1 MADDNSN
8 IQVIDFLNEV
18 ESNRRSLIA
27 NAQSKGKVISSGAS
41 LTQAVA
47 VNNSISPS
55 ASPEKI
61 EVRFFDADGTL
72 LQQSFI
78 EYGGSVTPPTN
89 PNYDPQRLTFKRW
102 ASAIGE
108 RFDNLTHDVDYGA
121 LYTIN
126 NGGFHIFCTFNDT
139 TGYTV
144 TLSPYQNV
152 AHTITID
159 WGDGTPNDTKTNTG
173 STRIS
178 HTYAQAGDYE
188 IVVTR
193 DVDIFEYTNDYWYL
207 DDYLLATSSNQN
219 INIAVNKT
227 YMKCMDSSNFNNIN
241 QNIDVVVTENSYNPS
256 TITFVNVRNVVI
268 SNTLSSGTISIGY
281 LNKMAILDSSINCN
295 INVSNIYELDK
306 IIIPKNAT
314 VSNSSNLYSL
324 YKIIILGDI
333 YANSFGN
340 LSAIKSIQILSNSV
354 DILPTLSS
362 AYSLEEYI
370 FPSSIVRINSN
381 GFLAQN
387 SKLTSITIPQNMQ
400 IVNNV
405 FQGMFVLNTINLPQ
419 NFNQSFTINSYNFS
433 LTSFVDMLNK
443 VQDNT
448 GGSAQTITINQARLQ
463 NLMLKTYVVL
473 NNGLWQLATID
484 TPNAMTLVEAFNSKN
499 WTIA

>member
-1 MADDNSN
+1 MADDSK

-27 NAQSKGKVISSGAS
+27 NAQSKGKVISDGAS
-41 LTQAVA
+41 LSEAVQ
-47 VNNSISPS
+47 VNNSINPS
-55 ASPEKI
+55 DPATPI

-78 EYGGSVTPPTN
+78 EYGGSVTPPPN
-89 PNYDPQRLTFKRW
+89 PNYDPERLTFKRW

-108 RFDNLTHDVDYGA
+108 RFDNITHDVDYGA
-121 LYTIN
+121 LYTVN

-173 STRIS
+173 STNIS

-188 IVVTR
+188 IIVTR
-193 DVDIFEYTNDYWYL
+193 DYGFEFSDDYWYL
-207 DDYLLATSSNQN
+207 GKYLLSTSSNQN
-219 INIAVNKT
+219 INIAVNKA
-227 YMKCMDSSNFNNIN
+227 YMKCMYNSNFNNIN
-241 QNIDVVVTENSYNPS
+241 QNVDVVVAENLYNS
-256 TITFVNVRNVVI
+256 SSITFENVRNVVI
-268 SNTLSSGTISIGY
+268 SNPLRSGPMSIGY
-281 LNKMAILDSSINCN
+281 VNKMAILDSSINCN
-295 INVSNIYELDK
+295 IDMSYIYELDK

-314 VSNSSNLYSL
+314 VSSSSNLYGL

-333 YANSFGN
+333 SSSSVGN
-340 LSAIKSIQILSNSV
+340 AYSIKSIQILSNSV
-354 DILPTLSS
+354 HILPTFGG

-370 FPSSIVRINSN
+370 FPSSIVEIDGS
-381 GFLAQN
+381 GSLAPN

-400 IVNNV
+400 ITNNI
-405 FQGMFVLNTINLPQ
+405 FQGMYVLNTINLPQ
-419 NFNQSFTINSYNFS
+419 NFNQSFGINSYNFS

>member
-1 MADDNSN
+1 MAEDSK

-27 NAQSKGKVISSGAS
+27 NAQSKGKIISDSAS
-41 LTQAVA
+41 LSEAVQ
-47 VNNSISPS
+47 VNNSINPS
-55 ASPEKI
+55 DPATPI

-78 EYGGSVTPPTN
+78 EYGGSVTPPPN
-89 PNYDPQRLTFKRW
+89 PNYDPERLTFNRW

-108 RFDNLTHDVDYGA
+108 RFDNITHDVDYGA
-121 LYTIN
+121 LYTVN

-173 STRIS
+173 STQIS

-193 DVDIFEYTNDYWYL
+193 DVDIFEYSSDFWYL
-207 DDYLLATSSNQN
+207 DGYLLATSANQN
-219 INIAVNKT
+219 INIAVNKA

-241 QNIDVVVTENSYNPS
+241 QNVDVVVTENSYNLS
-256 TITFVNVRNVVI
+256 SITFINVRNVVI

-295 INVSNIYELDK
+295 INVSYIYELDK

-314 VSNSSNLYSL
+314 VSNLVSLYSL
-324 YKIIILGDI
+324 YKLIILGDI
-333 YANSFGN
+333 SISSVGGVYS
-340 LSAIKSIQILSNSV
+340 IKSIQILSNSV
-354 DILPTLSS
+354 HILPTVSN

-370 FPSSIVRINSN
+370 FPSSIVEIKDA
-381 GFLAQN
+381 GYLARH

-400 IVNNV
+400 ITNNV
-405 FQGMFVLNTINLPQ
+405 FQAMFVLNTINLPQ
-419 NFNQSFTINSYNFS
+419 NFNQSFGIYSYGFS

-448 GGSAQTITINQARLQ
+448 GGSAQTITISEARLQ

>member
-1 MADDNSN
+1 MADDSK
-8 IQVIDFLNEV
+8 IQVMDFLNNV

-27 NAQSKGKVISSGAS
+27 NAQSKGKIISDGAS
-41 LTQAVA
+41 LSEAVQ
-47 VNNSISPS
+47 VNNSINPS
-55 ASPEKI
+55 DPATPI

-72 LQQSFI
+72 LQQNFI
-78 EYGGSVTPPTN
+78 EYGGSVTPPAN

-108 RFDNLTHDVDYGA
+108 RFDNLTHDIDYGA

-126 NGGFHIFCTFNDT
+126 NGGFHIFCTFNDA

-173 STRIS
+173 TTNIS

-193 DVDIFEYTNDYWYL
+193 DVDVFEYTNDYWYL
-207 DDYLLATSSNQN
+207 GNYLLATSSNKN
-219 INIAVNKT
+219 INIAVNKA
-227 YMKCMDSSNFNNIN
+227 YMKCMHYSNFNNDIT
-241 QNIDVVVTENSYNPS
+241 QNVDVVVVENLFNNASGIFTSVKN
-256 TITFVNVRNVVI
+256 IVI
-268 SNTLSSGTISIGY
+268 SNPLISGNITIGY

-295 INVSNIYELDK
+295 INMPYIYELDK
-306 IIIPKNAT
+306 IIIPKN
-314 VSNSSNLYSL
+314 SNISSFGTIYSL
-324 YKIIILGDI
+324 EKIIILGDI
-333 YANSFGN
+333 
-340 LSAIKSIQILSNSV
+340 SARGFTYIYPIKSIQILSNSV
-354 DILPTLSS
+354 HILPTVSE

-370 FPSSIVRINSN
+370 FPSSIVRINSS
-381 GFLAQN
+381 GYLAQN

-400 IVNNV
+400 ITNNV
-405 FQGMFVLNTINLPQ
+405 FQGMYVLNTINLPQ
-419 NFNQSFTINSYNFS
+419 NFNQSFGINSYNFS

-448 GGSAQTITINQARLQ
+448 GGSAQTITINEARLQ

>member
-1 MADDNSN
+1 MADDSK

-47 VNNSISPS
+47 VNNTISPS

-72 LQQSFI
+72 LKQEFI
-78 EYGGSVTPPTN
+78 DYGGSVTPPEN
-89 PNYDPQRLTFKRW
+89 PSYDPERLTFKRW

-144 TLSPYQNV
+144 TLQPYQNV

-159 WGDGTPNDTKTNTG
+159 WGDGTENDTKTNTG
-173 STRIS
+173 TTQIS
-178 HTYAQAGDYE
+178 HTYARAGDYE
-188 IVVTR
+188 IIVTR
-193 DVDIFEYTNDYWYL
+193 DVDIFEYSSDYWFL
-207 DDYLLATSSNQN
+207 DDYLLATSANQD

-227 YMKCMDSSNFNNIN
+227 YMKCMYRSNFNNIN
-241 QNIDVVVTENSYNPS
+241 QNLDVVVAENLYSGS
-256 TITFVNVRNVVI
+256 TITFQNVRNVVI
-268 SNTLSSGTISIGY
+268 SNPLSSDAITIGY
-281 LNKMAILDSSINCN
+281 LNKMAILDSSINGN
-295 INVSNIYELDK
+295 INMSDIYELDK

-314 VSNSSNLYSL
+314 VSSSSYLYSL
-324 YKIIILGDI
+324 YKMIILGDI
-333 YANSFGN
+333 
-340 LSAIKSIQILSNSV
+340 SARGFSYIYSIKSIQILSNSV
-354 DILPTLSS
+354 HILPTVSS

-370 FPSSIVRINSN
+370 FPSSIVEINDA
-381 GFLAQN
+381 GYLAPY

-400 IVNNV
+400 ITNNA
-405 FQGMFVLNTINLPQ
+405 FQQMSVLNTINLPQ
-419 NFNQSFTINSYNFS
+419 NFNQSFGIYSYNFS

-448 GGSAQTITINQARLQ
+448 GGSAQTITISQARLQ

>member
-1 MADDNSN
+1 MSN
-8 IQVIDFLNEV
+8 IQVMDFLNNV

-72 LQQSFI
+72 LKQEFI
-78 EYGGSVTPPTN
+78 DYGGSVTPPPN

-108 RFDNLTHDVDYGA
+108 RFDNITHDVDYGA

-144 TLSPYQNV
+144 TLSPIQTA

-173 STRIS
+173 TTYIS

-207 DDYLLATSSNQN
+207 GNYLLATSSNQN
-219 INIAVNKT
+219 INIAVNKA
-227 YMKCMDSSNFNNIN
+227 YMKCMHYSNFNNTT
-241 QNIDVVVTENSYNPS
+241 QNVDVVVVENLFDNGSGIFTS
-256 TITFVNVRNVVI
+256 VKNVVI
-268 SNTLSSGTISIGY
+268 SNPLISRDISIGY
-281 LNKMAILDSSINCN
+281 VNKMAILDSSINCN
-295 INVSNIYELDK
+295 INMSYIYELDK

-314 VSNSSNLYSL
+314 VSSSSNLYSL

-333 YANSFGN
+333 STSSVGATYS
-340 LSAIKSIQILSNSV
+340 IKSIQILSNSV
-354 DILPTLSS
+354 NILPTVSG

-370 FPSSIVRINSN
+370 FPSSIVEIDGS
-381 GFLAQN
+381 GYLAQN

-400 IVNNV
+400 ITNNV
-405 FQGMFVLNTINLPQ
+405 FQGMYVLNTINLPQ
-419 NFNQSFTINSYNFS
+419 NFNQSFTIYSYDFS

-448 GGSAQTITINQARLQ
+448 GGSAQTITISETRLQ

-499 WTIA
+499 WTIS

>member
-1 MADDNSN
+1 MADDSK

-27 NAQSKGKVISSGAS
+27 NAQSKGKVISDGAS
-41 LTQAVA
+41 LSEAVQ
-47 VNNSISPS
+47 VNNSINPS
-55 ASPEKI
+55 DPATPI

-78 EYGGSVTPPTN
+78 EYGGSVTPPPN
-89 PNYDPQRLTFKRW
+89 PNYDPERLTFKRW

-108 RFDNLTHDVDYGA
+108 QFNNITHDVDYGA

-144 TLSPYQNV
+144 TLQPYQNV

-159 WGDGTPNDTKTNTG
+159 WGDGTENDTKTNTG
-173 STRIS
+173 QTNIS

-193 DVDIFEYTNDYWYL
+193 DVNIFEYSSDYWYL
-207 DDYLLATSSNQN
+207 GSYLLSTSSNQN
-219 INIAVNKT
+219 INIAVNKA
-227 YMKCMDSSNFNNIN
+227 YMKCMHYSNFNNIN
-241 QNIDVVVTENSYNPS
+241 QNVDVVVVENLFNNGSGIFTS
-256 TITFVNVRNVVI
+256 VKNVVI
-268 SNTLSSGTISIGY
+268 SNPLLSRDISIGY

-295 INVSNIYELDK
+295 INMSDIYELDK

-314 VSNSSNLYSL
+314 VSSSSYLYSL
-324 YKIIILGDI
+324 DKIIILGDI
-333 YANSFGN
+333 
-340 LSAIKSIQILSNSV
+340 SARGFTYIYSIKSIQILSNSV
-354 DILPTLSS
+354 NILPTVAG

-370 FPSSIVRINSN
+370 FPSSIVKINDA
-381 GFLAQN
+381 GYLAQN

-400 IVNNV
+400 ITNNV
-405 FQGMFVLNTINLPQ
+405 FQAMFILNTINLPQ
-419 NFNQSFTINSYNFS
+419 NFNQSFGIYSYDFS
-433 LTSFVDMLNK
+433 LISFVDMLNK

-448 GGSAQTITINQARLQ
+448 GGSAQTITIGQARLQ

>member
-1 MADDNSN
+1 MAEDSK

-27 NAQSKGKVISSGAS
+27 NAQSKGKIISDGAS

-72 LQQSFI
+72 LKQEFI
-78 EYGGSVTPPTN
+78 DYGGSVTPPAN
-89 PNYDPQRLTFKRW
+89 PNYDPERLTFKRW

-108 RFDNLTHDVDYGA
+108 RFDNITHDVDYGA

-144 TLSPYQNV
+144 TLSPVQTD

-159 WGDGTPNDTKTNTG
+159 WGDGTPNDTKTDTG
-173 STRIS
+173 ITNIS

-207 DDYLLATSSNQN
+207 GNYLLATSSNQN
-219 INIAVNKT
+219 INIAVNKA
-227 YMKCMDSSNFNNIN
+227 YMKCMYYSNFNNIN
-241 QNIDVVVTENSYNPS
+241 QNVDVVVVENLFDNGSS
-256 TITFVNVRNVVI
+256 IFTSVKNVVI
-268 SNTLSSGTISIGY
+268 SNPLLSRDISIGY
-281 LNKMAILDSSINCN
+281 LSKMAILDSSINCN
-295 INVSNIYELDK
+295 IYMSDIYELDK

-314 VSNSSNLYSL
+314 VSSSSNLYSL
-324 YKIIILGDI
+324 YKLIILGDI
-333 YANSFGN
+333 STSNVGN
-340 LSAIKSIQILSNSV
+340 VYSIKSIQILSNNV
-354 DILPTLSS
+354 NILPTFAS

-370 FPSSIVRINSN
+370 FPSSIVEIDGS
-381 GFLAQN
+381 GYLAKN

-400 IVNNV
+400 ITNNV
-405 FQGMFVLNTINLPQ
+405 FQGMYVLNTINLPQ
-419 NFNQSFTINSYNFS
+419 NFNQSFTINSYDFS

-448 GGSAQTITINQARLQ
+448 GGSAQTIAISQARLQ

-499 WTIA
+499 WTIS